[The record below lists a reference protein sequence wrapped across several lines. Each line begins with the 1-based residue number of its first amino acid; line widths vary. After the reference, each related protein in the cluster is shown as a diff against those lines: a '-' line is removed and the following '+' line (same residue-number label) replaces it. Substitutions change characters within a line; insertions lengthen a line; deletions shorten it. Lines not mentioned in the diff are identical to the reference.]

1 MRIPALFL
9 ALATCGAASAADL
22 AARPPTV
29 DLDQPG
35 ALDVLRET
43 NPGRYEKVLRAVDAL
58 QSETCDEKLAR
69 FFRVQLEIPDLSCTA
84 LLLTSYP
91 PKKHIMFS
99 VEDTAYVMNAVQYK
113 LAEPAFIPARDVR

>member
-1 MRIPALFL
+1 VSGARGRIPA
-9 ALATCGAASAADL
+9 
-22 AARPPTV
+22 
-29 DLDQPG
+29 PG
-35 ALDVLRET
+35 AR
-43 NPGRYEKVLRAVDAL
+43 RYHGNRPIPFGGDHADSGIVSGAVDAL

-91 PKKHIMFS
+91 PKKHILFS
-99 VEDTAYVMNAVQYK
+99 VEDTAYVMDAVQYK